1 MSENVWGEEFSVLE
15 DSASTDTAFL
25 DVWNRNVIP
34 WMEQRGIEYKRVAHA
49 YATKRGFVFDKEK
62 HAYVIPCKME
72 ATRGKNLIGVGWRDG
87 VLRCAFASK
96 SGPRFYRSASI
107 PVPVEVF
114 QKLLKVP
121 FPDKLYGQIVK
132 GKYPMEREI

>member
-1 MSENVWGEEFSVLE
+1 MSEGIWQEEFASLE
-15 DSASTDTAFL
+15 DATSDKVRFL
-25 DVWNRNVIP
+25 YLFNRNVIP
-34 WMEQRGIEYKRVAHA
+34 WMEQRGIEYKRVAHV

-62 HAYVIPCKME
+62 HAYVIPWKME